1 VPEVTTLQVVTT
13 VIVLLAIAVA
23 ILLFE
28 RRRAEEIKRD
38 LTEQARRRRDA
49 GSDRDGDSRR

>member
-38 LTEQARRRRDA
+38 LTEQTRRRRDA

>member
-1 VPEVTTLQVVTT
+1 MTTLQVVMT
-13 VIVLLAIAVA
+13 VVVLLAIAVA